1 MSGLLTDSMFGFNAL
16 SLIGF
21 VAMGLGLTFR
31 RMHTAGTL
39 VCFGLMSV
47 GTVLV
52 LLGLY
57 LGHMPD

>member
-1 MSGLLTDSMFGFNAL
+1 MSGLLTDNLFGFNVL
-16 SLIGF
+16 SLAGF

-31 RMHTAGTL
+31 RMNTAGTL

-52 LLGLY
+52 MLGLY
-57 LGHMPD
+57 VGHWSG